1 MKIFLNSEQINIK
14 ENSKICD
21 IAKNDSIALKNGKTL
36 PQNYNLVEND
46 KITIA
51 KKSCFPSKKIY
62 YDYLN
67 SRQPDDYQEK
77 IANGK
82 IAVFGLGGLGSNIA
96 IMLARLGVGTLK
108 IVDFDNVDFTNL
120 NRQSYFLDNIGK
132 PKTLALENQLQ
143 KINPYISIETYNEF
157 VTEENACVIAQNFDI
172 AIEAF
177 DDPKSKAMLATTLLA
192 NNKTIKLV
200 SASGMAGY
208 DTANSITTK
217 KINNRFFVCGDKTSK
232 IETQNDLIATRV
244 MVCASH
250 QAHLALRLLLDLEE

>member
-1 MKIFLNSEQINIK
+1 MKIFLNSKQINIK

-21 IAKNDSIALKNGKTL
+21 IAKDDFIALKNGKAL
-36 PQNYNLVEND
+36 SKNYVLNEND
-46 KITIA
+46 NIA
-51 KKSCFPSKKIY
+51 VAPKNTFPKKDLYF
-62 YDYLN
+62 DHLN
-67 SRQPDDYQEK
+67 SRQPDGYQEK

-82 IAVFGLGGLGSNIA
+82 IVVFGLGGLGSNIA

-120 NRQSYFLDNIGK
+120 NRQSYFLDDIGT
-132 PKTLALENQLQ
+132 PKTLALKNQLQ

-177 DDPKSKAMLATTLLA
+177 DDPKSKAMLATTLLS
-192 NNKTIKLV
+192 NSKNIKLV

-208 DTANSITTK
+208 NTANIIKTK
-217 KINNRFFVCGDKTSK
+217 KISKRFYICGDESSK
-232 IETQNDLIATRV
+232 IEPQNDLIATRV